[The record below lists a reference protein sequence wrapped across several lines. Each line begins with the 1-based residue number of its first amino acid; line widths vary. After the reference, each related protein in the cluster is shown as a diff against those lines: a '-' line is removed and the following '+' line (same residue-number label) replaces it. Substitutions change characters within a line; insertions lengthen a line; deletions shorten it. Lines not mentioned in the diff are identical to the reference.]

1 MTKQQRALVLKEL
14 MDAGKLVIMGS
25 GSSLLEKTIRK
36 EAKNEPRTVVKTDRR
51 RTSDQSG

>member
-1 MTKQQRALVLKEL
+1 VTKQQRALVLKEL